1 MRKLDLGHGRSA
13 VRWFNRNDRV
23 TYENPEGHTFSLYL
37 RGGAGT
43 FRLGGARMSG
53 WPGALCLMP
62 HGQSSTWEITSPF
75 EFVHLYLP
83 DREARRLFAETFD
96 RDARLMSLPEL
107 TFADRPQLAAPLRL
121 LAEAAEAGNPLLGEE
136 AMAEILRRVFADLR
150 PGGTLKGGLAPHA
163 RRRVTE
169 FIEADL
175 GGSLRLRELAEIA
188 HLSEFHF
195 QRSFTASLG
204 VSPSAWIAH
213 RRIEHARA
221 LLRAGEPIA
230 AIAAACGYSSQSH
243 LTRVFRSAT
252 GRTPAAYR
260 ALIDGARRVD
270 QAASSP

>member
-1 MRKLDLGHGRSA
+1 MRKLDLGCGRA
-13 VRWFNRNDRV
+13 AMRWFNRNDHV

-37 RGGAGT
+37 RGGTGT
-43 FRLGGARMSG
+43 FRLDGTHMSG
-53 WPGALCLMP
+53 WPGACCLMP

-107 TFADRPQLAAPLRL
+107 TFADRPELAASLRL
-121 LAEAAEAGNPLLGEE
+121 LAKAAEAGDPLLGEE
-136 AMAEILRRVFADLR
+136 AMAEIVRRAFADSR
-150 PGGTLKGGLAPHA
+150 PVGTLKGGLAPHA

-169 FIEADL
+169 FIEAGL

-195 QRSFTASLG
+195 QRSFAASLG

-213 RRIEHARA
+213 RRIERART

-230 AIAAACGYSSQSH
+230 GVAVACGYSSQSH
-243 LTRVFRSAT
+243 LTRAFRDAT

-260 ALIDGARRVD
+260 ALIDGARRMEEPV
-270 QAASSP
+270 SSV